1 MKTILS
7 AVTALTILAGTSAGL
22 PRAAFAQQASPS
34 IESAVGN
41 WLYDVN
47 GELVGSVYAVADSG
61 RTVVLQVG
69 SYLTPG
75 RHLVS
80 VPVADVTIMNGR
92 ATLQILTAQELEHLP
107 SAG

>member
-7 AVTALTILAGTSAGL
+7 AVTALTLLAGTTAGF
-22 PRAAFAQQASPS
+22 PPTAFAASPS
-34 IESAVGN
+34 IESAIGN

-61 RTVVLQVG
+61 RTVVLQFG

-80 VPVADVTIMNGR
+80 VPVADVTIMSGR
-92 ATLQILTAQELEHLP
+92 ATLQTLTAQELEYLP